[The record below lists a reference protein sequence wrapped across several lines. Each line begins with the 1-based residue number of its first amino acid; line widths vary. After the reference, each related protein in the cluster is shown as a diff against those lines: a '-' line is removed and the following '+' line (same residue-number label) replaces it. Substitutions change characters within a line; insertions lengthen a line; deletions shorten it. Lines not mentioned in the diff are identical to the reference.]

1 VARIQHGWPEPMTIR
16 AKLYTAILL
25 TILGPLATTAVAL
38 HGMGEMGDSF
48 DAVDARARDE
58 SLARELKFGVT
69 DMNGWQTAYGYDDG
83 RSRPRFVRSAA
94 ELRRNLEQAAGIFTQ
109 PRERSLL
116 GSLQS
121 GFDRFMALDVVAWRA
136 LQAGDLQRTKAILL
150 GPELVRFE
158 AMAAAAE
165 RLASYEAQLAED
177 ANRAFSD
184 ARDTARRRMI
194 AVALGAALVII
205 LLLFTANDVARMAL
219 EEERRT
225 RPTTA
230 REPEG
235 GQGS

>member
-1 VARIQHGWPEPMTIR
+1 VARVPHGWPGPMTIR

-225 RPTTA
+225 RPTPA
-230 REPEG
+230 SEPEG

>member
-1 VARIQHGWPEPMTIR
+1 MTIR
-16 AKLYTAILL
+16 AKLYTAIAL

-38 HGMGEMGDSF
+38 NGMREMSDSF

-83 RSRPRFVRSAA
+83 RSRPRFVRSAS
-94 ELRRNLEQAAGIFTQ
+94 ELRANLERAAATLTQ
-109 PRERSLL
+109 PAERSLL
-116 GSLQS
+116 ASLQR
-121 GFDRFMALDVVAWRA
+121 GFDRFIALDAEAWRA
-136 LQAGDLQRTKAILL
+136 LRTGNTQRTKAILL

-158 AMAAAAE
+158 AMAATAE
-165 RLASYEAQLAED
+165 RLASFEASRAEG
-177 ANRAFSD
+177 AKRAFDD

-219 EEERRT
+219 EGERHSRQ
-225 RPTTA
+225 RAEP
-230 REPEG
+230 EPEG
-235 GQGS
+235 DQAP

>member
-1 VARIQHGWPEPMTIR
+1 MTIR

-38 HGMGEMGDSF
+38 HGMGEMGNSF
-48 DAVDARARDE
+48 DDVDARARDE
-58 SLARELKFGVT
+58 ALARELKFGVT

-94 ELRRNLEQAAGIFTQ
+94 ELRRNLEQAAHTFTQ

-116 GSLQS
+116 SGLQS

-136 LQAGDLQRTKAILL
+136 LMAGDLQRTKAILL

-165 RLASYEAQLAED
+165 RLAVIRGA
-177 ANRAFSD
+177 
-184 ARDTARRRMI
+184 ARRGRKPRLRRRTGQGPPPDDRRGARRRTRDRPA
-194 AVALGAALVII
+194 AVHG
-205 LLLFTANDVARMAL
+205 
-219 EEERRT
+219 ERRRT
-225 RPTTA
+225 DGARGGAPARARPTA

-235 GQGS
+235 GEES

>member
-1 VARIQHGWPEPMTIR
+1 
-16 AKLYTAILL
+16 
-25 TILGPLATTAVAL
+25 
-38 HGMGEMGDSF
+38 
-48 DAVDARARDE
+48 
-58 SLARELKFGVT
+58 
-69 DMNGWQTAYGYDDG
+69 
-83 RSRPRFVRSAA
+83 
-94 ELRRNLEQAAGIFTQ
+94 
-109 PRERSLL
+109 
-116 GSLQS
+116 
-121 GFDRFMALDVVAWRA
+121 
-136 LQAGDLQRTKAILL
+136 
-150 GPELVRFE
+150 VRFE

-184 ARDTARRRMI
+184 ARDTARRRMV

-219 EEERRT
+219 EGERRT

>member
-1 VARIQHGWPEPMTIR
+1 MSRVRGWPGSRMAGPEPMTIR

-58 SLARELKFGVT
+58 ALARELKFGVT

-94 ELRRNLEQAAGIFTQ
+94 ELRRNLEQAADTFTQ

-136 LQAGDLQRTKAILL
+136 LQAGDAPADEGHPPRARAGALRGDGGRRRTP
-150 GPELVRFE
+150 GLVRG
-158 AMAAAAE
+158 
-165 RLASYEAQLAED
+165 RNSPRTQ
-177 ANRAFSD
+177 
-184 ARDTARRRMI
+184 TARSTTH
-194 AVALGAALVII
+194 V
-205 LLLFTANDVARMAL
+205 
-219 EEERRT
+219 T
-225 RPTTA
+225 RPA
-230 REPEG
+230 AG
-235 GQGS
+235 

>member
-1 VARIQHGWPEPMTIR
+1 VARVPHGWPGPMTIR

-38 HGMGEMGDSF
+38 NGMGEMGDSF

-94 ELRRNLEQAAGIFTQ
+94 ELRQNLEQAARTFTQ

-136 LQAGDLQRTKAILL
+136 LQTGDLQRTKAILL

-165 RLASYEAQLAED
+165 RLASYQAQLAED

-219 EEERRT
+219 EGERQT

>member
-1 VARIQHGWPEPMTIR
+1 
-16 AKLYTAILL
+16 
-25 TILGPLATTAVAL
+25 
-38 HGMGEMGDSF
+38 
-48 DAVDARARDE
+48 
-58 SLARELKFGVT
+58 
-69 DMNGWQTAYGYDDG
+69 MNGWQTAYGYDDG

-94 ELRRNLEQAAGIFTQ
+94 ELRRNLEQAAHTFTQ

-136 LQAGDLQRTKAILL
+136 LQSGDLQRTKAILL

-177 ANRAFSD
+177 ANRAFND
-184 ARDTARRRMI
+184 ARDTARRRMV

-219 EEERRT
+219 EGERRA

>member
-1 VARIQHGWPEPMTIR
+1 MTIR

-48 DAVDARARDE
+48 DAVDTRARDE
-58 SLARELKFGVT
+58 ALARELKFGVT

-94 ELRRNLEQAAGIFTQ
+94 ELRRNLEQAAHTFTQ

-136 LQAGDLQRTKAILL
+136 LQAGDTQRTKAILL

-165 RLASYEAQLAED
+165 RLATYEAQLAED
-177 ANRAFSD
+177 ASRAFND
-184 ARDTARRRMI
+184 ARDTARRRMV

>member
-1 VARIQHGWPEPMTIR
+1 MARIQHGWPEPMTIR

-177 ANRAFSD
+177 ANRAFNE

-219 EEERRT
+219 EGERRT

>member
-1 VARIQHGWPEPMTIR
+1 MARIQHGWPEPMTIR

-58 SLARELKFGVT
+58 ALARELKFGVT

-177 ANRAFSD
+177 ANRAFNE

-219 EEERRT
+219 EGERRT
-225 RPTTA
+225 PPTTA
-230 REPEG
+230 SEPEG

>member
-94 ELRRNLEQAAGIFTQ
+94 ELRRNLEQAASIFTQ

-225 RPTTA
+225 RPTPA
-230 REPEG
+230 SEPEG

>member
-1 VARIQHGWPEPMTIR
+1 MTIR

-58 SLARELKFGVT
+58 ALARELKFGVT

-94 ELRRNLEQAAGIFTQ
+94 ELRANLERAAATFTE
-109 PRERSLL
+109 PGERTLL
-116 GSLQS
+116 ASLQR
-121 GFDRFMALDVVAWRA
+121 GFDRFLALDAEAWRA
-136 LQAGDLQRTKAILL
+136 LRAGDTQRTKAILL

-158 AMAAAAE
+158 AMATTAE
-165 RLASYEAQLAED
+165 RLASHQAGRAEA
-177 ANRAFSD
+177 ANHAFDD
-184 ARDTARRRMI
+184 ARDEARRRMI

-205 LLLFTANDVARMAL
+205 LLLLTANDVARMAL
-219 EEERRT
+219 EGERRSRQ
-225 RPTTA
+225 RPEP
-230 REPEG
+230 EPEG
-235 GQGS
+235 DQVS